1 MAKRK
6 SKSKSKSNTQ
16 SNNQLMAI
24 VISLIPI
31 LMYGSMLK
39 YIFDL
44 EKNKSCEC
52 SNTENRETLK
62 KLIIGWIGIT
72 IVLNLLP
79 FLFGNNG
86 DSLRLLLSLV
96 SFGLFVY
103 LSITFYKYEKELY
116 ISKCDCSKDIKRTV
130 FRYYLYIG
138 WGLFALNLLF
148 VLFYMMLVVQVN
160 NQNQPRVVKANL

>member
-1 MAKRK
+1 MAKR
-6 SKSKSKSNTQ
+6 KSKSKSNTQ